1 MNTSRTYRLA
11 TTQGQIPA
19 VVALLFYLLAAGA
32 LGVLLIAGLL
42 LPEWHFSMRDV
53 SIFGHR
59 EWLLLVGL
67 AGPLLF
73 AAYYGQ
79 GAILTGTS
87 IRAERMSIAH
97 LLLQGAGF
105 AWLLIGMLLQP
116 KPDLAVAAVL
126 LPGYGLLLCGLVLPW
141 INGLLTASVRNRWDA
156 PSLMI
161 LTALFWLGLSGLYA
175 FGSMLEV
182 YGLSLDFGL
191 DRTTLLQLHGL
202 LAIGGGLWLGLLGV
216 SLLSLKLFTVSDKS
230 AGALSSIG
238 YWILNITL
246 VLGVPVVLG
255 TYAILYPWLARLFLL
270 GSALV
275 VVDAIRISLAG
286 KGGHFKEPF
295 SWVLLF
301 ALLVGLFM
309 WICILRTLLLPAE
322 GVLTFFLNNST
333 GFSLWLPLI
342 VLLLVFYPVLVKSV
356 PFLVWRIRCMPL
368 FLDHAQPSARALY
381 DNRSAWVTTLLLL
394 IGLIYLAAGS
404 RLSDP
409 AVIQLGL
416 LSLLVATF
424 WTLHALWPAIS
435 VFMLGIGPVNK
446 KTPTNHSQA

>member
-11 TTQGQIPA
+11 TAQGQIPA

-42 LPEWHFSMRDV
+42 FPDWRFSLRDV
-53 SIFGHR
+53 SIFGRR

-87 IRAERMSIAH
+87 IRAERMSMAH
-97 LLLQGAGF
+97 LILQGAGI
-105 AWLLIGMLLQP
+105 AWLLLGVLLQP
-116 KPDLAVAAVL
+116 LPGVATAAVL

-156 PSLMI
+156 PSLMV

-191 DRTTLLQLHGL
+191 DRTALLQLHGL

-216 SLLSLKLFTVSDKS
+216 SLLSLQLFNVSEKA
-230 AGALSSIG
+230 AGVLSSLG
-238 YWILNITL
+238 YWIINSALVIGVPT
-246 VLGVPVVLG
+246 VLGAH
-255 TYAILYPWLARLFLL
+255 AILYPWLGGLFLL

-286 KGGHFKEPF
+286 KAGHLMEPF
-295 SWVLLF
+295 GWVLLF
-301 ALLVGLFM
+301 ALLVGLIM
-309 WICILRTLLLPAE
+309 WACVLKALLMPAE
-322 GVLTFFLNNST
+322 GLLSSLVNDRT

-342 VLLLVFYPVLVKSV
+342 VLLLVFYPVAVKSV

-368 FLDHAQPSARALY
+368 LLDHAQPSARALC
-381 DNRSAWVTTLLLL
+381 DNRSTWVTALLLL
-394 IGLIYLAAGS
+394 LGLIYLAAGS

-409 AVIQLGL
+409 VVIQLGL
-416 LSLLVATF
+416 LSLLVAVF

-435 VFMLGIGPVNK
+435 VFMLGITPAK
-446 KTPTNHSQA
+446 KTPANRTKS